1 MYFGFSMIFVWR
13 KILLDSTKTY
23 SVYRSTRNLFLTNIR
38 LSESFNLQSTTE
50 SGIPYDVKSTD
61 EPMRN
66 ISVLDEAPILE
77 DTSYLGP
84 ALDQRS
90 FNFAA
95 FANHCLVLQ
104 KLVDLGVSFYKIE
117 QKVPKPHYL
126 LKLNFETDVQ
136 PYIKYEYLLISS
148 NDNLWSLL

>member
-1 MYFGFSMIFVWR
+1 MISVWR

-38 LSESFNLQSTTE
+38 LSESLNLQSTAE
-50 SGIPYDVKSTD
+50 SEILYDVTSD

-66 ISVLDEAPILE
+66 ISVLEEAPIVE

-84 ALDQRS
+84 AIDQRS

-95 FANHCLVLQ
+95 FVNHCLVLQ
-104 KLVDLGVSFYKIE
+104 KLVDLGVNFYKIE

-148 NDNLWSLL
+148 NHNLWSRL